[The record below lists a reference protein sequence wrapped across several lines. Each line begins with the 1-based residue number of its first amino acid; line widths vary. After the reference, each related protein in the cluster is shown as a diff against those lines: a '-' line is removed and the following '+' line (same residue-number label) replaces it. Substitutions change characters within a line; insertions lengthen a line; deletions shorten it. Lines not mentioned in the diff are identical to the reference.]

1 MATKPPTKLTKAEQ
15 KRQRIEAAKA
25 AAARAQRRER
35 NIRLGLI
42 AGAVA
47 AVIAIIVIAVVV
59 FWGSKTRS
67 KTSPHA
73 AIPTTPATQPAS
85 SSKHT
90 TRSPWYTAR
99 PTSRR
104 TYPAH
109 TSSPPGTNLSKLLCG
124 RSSQRGITGR
134 PQRAQTTVRVV
145 EAGVVQEPQL
155 ARRARSI
162 AALREL

>member
-59 FWGSKTRS
+59 FGGSKTRS

-73 AIPTTPATQPAS
+73 AIPTTPATSAAGRLDAPPWAAPADAS
-85 SSKHT
+85 AAVAS
-90 TRSPWYTAR
+90 
-99 PTSRR
+99 
-104 TYPAH
+104 
-109 TSSPPGTNLSKLLCG
+109 
-124 RSSQRGITGR
+124 
-134 PQRAQTTVRVV
+134 
-145 EAGVVQEPQL
+145 AGLPMLGEEGN
-155 ARRARSI
+155 
-162 AALREL
+162 ALHFHGHLDVIVDG